1 MVREESPTLNVSEP
15 EKRVVTCGETRCECW
30 ASTEQ
35 DVGLGLFSLG
45 HYCHVFLFFF
55 SHVSIF
61 IIFMQIDTREKNIT
75 EILYCVFMS
84 VHPYPVSEGHCAV
97 IMACHGDT
105 AIFIWAAQSKNVPS
119 NMLTMRTLRSS
130 RARANI
136 IIRAFAFR
144 SYT

>member
-1 MVREESPTLNVSEP
+1 MVGEESPTLNVSEP

-35 DVGLGLFSLG
+35 DVGLGLFSPN
-45 HYCHVFLFFF
+45 HYCHVFLFFS

-61 IIFMQIDTREKNIT
+61 IIFMQIDTREKHNRNIVLCFHVNSPLPGLGRT
-75 EILYCVFMS
+75 LRGNYDPS
-84 VHPYPVSEGHCAV
+84 RGHRH
-97 IMACHGDT
+97 I
-105 AIFIWAAQSKNVPS
+105 AQSKNVSS

-136 IIRAFAFR
+136 IRAFAFC